1 MPNKGWKQYE
11 RRLARA
17 LGVERIPVTGE
28 RAGADFEDGMFVYQ
42 AKKRAGQFPEYL
54 AQWLRGIQAAGE
66 RRDPTKTGVVILQR
80 PRALDG
86 DALVIVSFKDWI
98 ELHGPGGGEGSLP
111 QRAVRGRPGERPA

>member
-42 AKKRAGQFPEYL
+42 AKKRAGQFPAYL
-54 AQWLRGIQAAGE
+54 VDWLRGIQAAGE
-66 RRDPTKTGVVILQR
+66 RRAPTKIGVVILQR

-86 DALVIVSFKDWI
+86 DALVVVSFKDWLA
-98 ELHGPGGGEGSLP
+98 LHGPALKCWLEA
-111 QRAVRGRPGERPA
+111 R